1 MRLSGSLAPFLTR
14 TFVDA
19 TGALMF
25 SCFRCSR
32 VYQHMKTLN
41 RHLRHECGKG
51 KQFICV
57 FCGHRT
63 QRSDRLLTHIR
74 SQHPKLAQDFPKRK
88 QRHCGGTEGV
98 MNSSG
103 GVVGGG
109 PGGNNILIAGLE
121 LTTTGLTAGV
131 SNL

>member
-1 MRLSGSLAPFLTR
+1 
-14 TFVDA
+14 
-19 TGALMF
+19 MF
-25 SCFRCSR
+25 SCFRCNR

-88 QRHCGGTEGV
+88 PRHCGGYGV
-98 MNSSG
+98 TS

-109 PGGNNILIAGLE
+109 DGSGDGVGGMGSGTVLIGGLE
-121 LTTTGLTAGV
+121 LKPTGLTAGGV

>member
-1 MRLSGSLAPFLTR
+1 MANSKFADTH
-14 TFVDA
+14 
-19 TGALMF
+19 GALMF
-25 SCFRCSR
+25 PCFRCNR
-32 VYQHMKTLN
+32 VYQHLKTLN

-88 QRHCGGTEGV
+88 RI
-98 MNSSG
+98 M
-103 GVVGGG
+103 
-109 PGGNNILIAGLE
+109 GNLDNIVPSLGL
-121 LTTTGLTAGV
+121 